1 MATDDHI
8 ITNGPSKWNL
18 MLALFDNEDCQRLLS
33 FTAESERH
41 RELEAKRNVSGGYD
55 GLTREEEIEVEVY
68 DLNIGPYEMKVLV
81 LSVTVDGSEKW
92 KISGID
98 MENHH
103 DVTIQYST
111 KTRKGKCEI
120 GRAYLDPKDNQDVDF
135 AYHHRQ
141 VDMPPWTCDWCKKSF
156 SEDDDQPRETHD
168 GESICS
174 ECWERDDEGP
184 QIARYGSAA
193 YEAEDEPERVVDADG
208 KVDYE

>member
-1 MATDDHI
+1 METYSHI
-8 ITNGPSKWNL
+8 ITNGPSKWDL

-41 RELEAKRNVSGGYD
+41 RELEAKRNANGGYD

-81 LSVTVDGSEKW
+81 LSVKVDGSEKW

-111 KTRKGKCEI
+111 NI
-120 GRAYLDPKDNQDVDF
+120 Y
-135 AYHHRQ
+135 
-141 VDMPPWTCDWCKKSF
+141 
-156 SEDDDQPRETHD
+156 
-168 GESICS
+168 I
-174 ECWERDDEGP
+174 
-184 QIARYGSAA
+184 
-193 YEAEDEPERVVDADG
+193 
-208 KVDYE
+208 